1 MNHVVYDTNIASLA
15 LRGRMPAALGA
26 RLFGAVEVL
35 AFVTVGELV
44 KDGPSCVLGGSASV
58 ALWTRGWASGR

>member
-15 LRGRMPAALGA
+15 LRGRMPAALCA

-44 KDGPSCVLGGSASV
+44 KWSELRSWGSASV
-58 ALWTRGWASGR
+58 ALWMRGWVRGR